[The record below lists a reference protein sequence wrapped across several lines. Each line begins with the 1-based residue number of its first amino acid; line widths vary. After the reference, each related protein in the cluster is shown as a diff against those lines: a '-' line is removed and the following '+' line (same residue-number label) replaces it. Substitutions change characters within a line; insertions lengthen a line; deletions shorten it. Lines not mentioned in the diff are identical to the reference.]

1 VAAPLPPRITR
12 RREERRRQVRRRRA
26 VALSV
31 LAVLAAAGVYVVGSS
46 GGDSSGGSAPVKGAG
61 GGPSNGGGSGSK
73 LVRNATPQPDWTPH
87 RGPVPILMYHV
98 LGQPISGAP
107 YPDLFVP
114 RAEFRKQMDWLD
126 RRGYQGVTLDEVE
139 RAWYGNGTLPRR
151 PIVISFDDGYRPQY
165 TFAFPQLRR
174 HGWPGMLDLK
184 AKGSDL
190 YTHEVKQMIAAGW
203 ELASHTI
210 NHLDLTT
217 LDPASLRHELQ
228 GSRAILRR
236 EYGVPVDNF
245 CYPSGRYDDAA
256 IAAVKAAGYRA
267 ATTTDPGL
275 ASREEPYTL
284 KRVRV
289 NGGDGVPGLATS
301 LAAAGA

>member
-1 VAAPLPPRITR
+1 M
-12 RREERRRQVRRRRA
+12 RRRRA
-26 VALSV
+26 VALGV
-31 LAVLAAAGVYVVGSS
+31 LIVAAAGIAWAVTS
-46 GGDSSGGSAPVKGAG
+46 GGGASGGSSAPAATAAAGSRGAQAASG
-61 GGPSNGGGSGSK
+61 GSK
-73 LVRNATPQPDWTPH
+73 LVRNATPQPDWRPYT
-87 RGPVPILMYHV
+87 GPVPILMYHV

-126 RRGYQGVTLDEVE
+126 QKGYEGVTLDEVE
-139 RAWYGNGTLPRR
+139 RAWYEGGTLPAK

-184 AKGSDL
+184 AEGSDL
-190 YTHEVKQMIAAGW
+190 YTHEVRQMVAAGW

-217 LDPASLRHELQ
+217 LTAGDLRHELA

-236 EYGVPVDNF
+236 TYHVPVDNF
-245 CYPSGRYDDAA
+245 CYPSGAYDDTV

-275 ASREEPYTL
+275 AVKDEPYTL

-289 NGGDGVPGLATS
+289 NGGDGVPGLAAS

>member
-1 VAAPLPPRITR
+1 
-12 RREERRRQVRRRRA
+12 
-26 VALSV
+26 VALGTV
-31 LAVLAAAGVYVVGSS
+31 LVAVGAVVWVLGSG
-46 GGDSSGGSAPVKGAG
+46 GGDSKRNGSPSAAEGAG
-61 GGPSNGGGSGSK
+61 KDAAGGSK
-73 LVRNATPQPDWTPH
+73 LVRNATPQPDWAPH
-87 RGPVPILMYHV
+87 KGPVPILMYHV

-107 YPDLFVP
+107 YPELFVP

-126 RRGYQGVTLDEVE
+126 RQGYQGVTLDEVE
-139 RAWYGNGTLPRR
+139 RAWYANGTLPRK

-190 YTHEVKQMIAAGW
+190 YTHEVKQMVAAGW

-217 LDPASLRHELQ
+217 LDASSLRQELQ
-228 GSRAILRR
+228 GSRAILRH
-236 EYGVPVDNF
+236 EYGVPVDDF
-245 CYPSGRYDDAA
+245 CYPSGRYDDTV

-275 ASREEPYTL
+275 ASRDQPYTL

-289 NGGDGVPGLATS
+289 NGGDGVPGLAAS

>member
-1 VAAPLPPRITR
+1 
-12 RREERRRQVRRRRA
+12 
-26 VALSV
+26 
-31 LAVLAAAGVYVVGSS
+31 
-46 GGDSSGGSAPVKGAG
+46 
-61 GGPSNGGGSGSK
+61 
-73 LVRNATPQPDWTPH
+73 
-87 RGPVPILMYHV
+87 MYHV

-107 YPDLFVP
+107 YPELFVP

-126 RRGYQGVTLDEVE
+126 RQGYQGVTLDEVE
-139 RAWYGNGTLPRR
+139 RAWYANGTLPRK

-190 YTHEVKQMIAAGW
+190 YTHEVKRMVAAGW

-217 LDPASLRHELQ
+217 LDASSLRQELQ
-228 GSRAILRR
+228 GSRAILRH
-236 EYGVPVDNF
+236 EYRVPVDDF
-245 CYPSGRYDDAA
+245 CYPSGRYDDTV

-275 ASREEPYTL
+275 ASRDQPYTL

-289 NGGDGVPGLATS
+289 NGGDGVPGLAAS